1 LKRHINF
8 NILERRRRI
17 MKKSVIAILL
27 ISAVLLLSASF
38 VFASEEAMAEGAK
51 SSNIFYYALAALA
64 AGLGVGVGA
73 LGCGIGQ
80 GIGTARACEGIAR
93 NPGASGKITTSLIIG
108 LAMIESLT
116 IYALVV
122 ALILLFV
129 DPFGAKLM

>member
-1 LKRHINF
+1 
-8 NILERRRRI
+8 
-17 MKKSVIAILL
+17 MKKSVVAILL
-27 ISAVLLLSASF
+27 IFALVLLSATF
-38 VFASEEAMAEGAK
+38 VFAEEAAEAGAK
-51 SSNIFYYALAALA
+51 SSNVFYYALAAIA
-64 AGLGVGVGA
+64 AGVGVGVGA

-80 GIGTARACEGIAR
+80 GLGTARACEGIAR

>member
-1 LKRHINF
+1 
-8 NILERRRRI
+8 
-17 MKKSVIAILL
+17 MKKTVVAISL
-27 ISAVLLLSASF
+27 ILILSWVLAPLC
-38 VFASEEAMAEGAK
+38 FAAETEAAGK
-51 SSNIFYYALAALA
+51 VSNVFYYAMAALA

-80 GIGTARACEGIAR
+80 GVASAKACEGIAR

-122 ALILLFV
+122 ALIILFV
-129 DPFGAKLM
+129 NPFGKLLQ

>member
-1 LKRHINF
+1 
-8 NILERRRRI
+8 
-17 MKKSVIAILL
+17 MKKSVVAILL
-27 ISAVLLLSASF
+27 IFAVVLVFASF
-38 VFASEEAMAEGAK
+38 VFAQEHAAAAEAGAK
-51 SSNIFYYALAALA
+51 SSNVFYYALAAIA
-64 AGLGVGVGA
+64 AGLGVGIGA

-80 GIGTARACEGIAR
+80 GLGTAKACEGIAR

-129 DPFGAKLM
+129 NPFGAKLM